1 MPSIINP
8 KVKGTTKVSISGITV
23 HAQSKHCHRNNVLAE
38 RNQAVAP
45 VGAWV
50 ESGQDCQ
57 DEHPNVRALLTEELQ
72 MEIQRE
78 KEESLRR
85 FQEEVRRRVAQQ
97 AQIRKR
103 WQLQKSCEMA
113 EQEGRV
119 LQQSSDAAQR
129 LTPRKNPCPYSPER
143 ELAICSPNSCWVR
156 AQVYDS
162 SNREN
167 MTDQQTHQLS
177 KVTRQVRHRLASC
190 QTVRDGE
197 VMSELPGGIW
207 KVYPTR
213 DKPVYRVTREEEDH
227 EKEEEDIPL
236 IGQHDSPLQNF
247 DPHEGHRSKTVTF
260 DNNPVCQ
267 KLFSEP
273 YPAGHSNDLSTDH
286 RATQVLWPQEDQ
298 EELKRQGQSQF
309 LMYRRL
315 FMDIEREQVK
325 EHQRHRKH
333 LRRIGRIKAE
343 KEQTRLEEERRL
355 ERLRQLE
362 EDRLEMAEREFLIL
376 ERLRLEEEE
385 RAEVLEKKERA
396 KKDKEATRYIEALRA
411 QMKERIV
418 LENTELPPLCCC
430 GDSFWDSHPDTCA
443 NNCVF
448 YNNPKAYVQA
458 LRSALLSCD
467 LKDRSHSTHQR
478 ASARRIASMH
488 ALSPRKETTA
498 HRKLA
503 TSQRNKKK

>member
-1 MPSIINP
+1 MPPNINP

-57 DEHPNVRALLTEELQ
+57 DEHPNVRAMLTEELQ

-85 FQEEVRRRVAQQ
+85 FQEEVRRRVAQH

-103 WQLQKSCEMA
+103 WQLKKSCEM
-113 EQEGRV
+113 
-119 LQQSSDAAQR
+119 
-129 LTPRKNPCPYSPER
+129 
-143 ELAICSPNSCWVR
+143 
-156 AQVYDS
+156 
-162 SNREN
+162 
-167 MTDQQTHQLS
+167 LS
-177 KVTRQVRHRLASC
+177 KVMRQVRHRLAAC
-190 QTVRDGE
+190 QTIRDGE

-207 KVYPTR
+207 KVSPTR
-213 DKPVYRVTREEEDH
+213 DKHVYRVTREEEDH

-236 IGQHDSPLQNF
+236 IGQHDSALQNF
-247 DPHEGHRSKTVTF
+247 DPHEGYRSKTVTF

-267 KLFSEP
+267 RLFSEP
-273 YPAGHSNDLSTDH
+273 YPAGHSNEFSTDH
-286 RATQVLWPQEDQ
+286 RAAQVLWPQEDQ

-343 KEQTRLEEERRL
+343 KEQKRLEEERKL

-478 ASARRIASMH
+478 ASARRIASLH
-488 ALSPRKETTA
+488 ALSPRKETT
-498 HRKLA
+498 
-503 TSQRNKKK
+503 SQRNKRKEDI

>member
-1 MPSIINP
+1 MPPNINP

-57 DEHPNVRALLTEELQ
+57 DEHPNVRAMLTEELQ

-85 FQEEVRRRVAQQ
+85 FQEE
-97 AQIRKR
+97 
-103 WQLQKSCEMA
+103 A
-113 EQEGRV
+113 EQEERV

-129 LTPRKNPCPYSPER
+129 LTPRKNPFPYSPQR
-143 ELAICSPNSCWVR
+143 ELAICSPNSRWVR
-156 AQVYDS
+156 AQGHES
-162 SNREN
+162 SDREN
-167 MTDQQTHQLS
+167 RTDLQTHQLS
-177 KVTRQVRHRLASC
+177 KVMRQVRHRLAAC
-190 QTVRDGE
+190 QTIRDGE

-207 KVYPTR
+207 KVSPTR
-213 DKPVYRVTREEEDH
+213 DKHVYRVTREEEDH

-236 IGQHDSPLQNF
+236 IGQHDSALQNF
-247 DPHEGHRSKTVTF
+247 DPHEGYRSKTVTF

-267 KLFSEP
+267 RLFSEP
-273 YPAGHSNDLSTDH
+273 YPAGHSNEFSTDH
-286 RATQVLWPQEDQ
+286 RAAQVLWPQEDQ

-343 KEQTRLEEERRL
+343 KEQKRLEEERKL

-478 ASARRIASMH
+478 ASARRIASLH
-488 ALSPRKETTA
+488 ALSPRKETT
-498 HRKLA
+498 
-503 TSQRNKKK
+503 SQRNKRKEDI

>member
-1 MPSIINP
+1 MPPNINP

-57 DEHPNVRALLTEELQ
+57 DEHPNVRAMLTEELQ

-85 FQEEVRRRVAQQ
+85 FQEEVRRRVAQH

-103 WQLQKSCEMA
+103 WQLKKSCEMA
-113 EQEGRV
+113 EQEERV

-129 LTPRKNPCPYSPER
+129 LTPRKNPFPYSPQR
-143 ELAICSPNSCWVR
+143 ELAICSPNSRWVR
-156 AQVYDS
+156 AQGHES
-162 SNREN
+162 SDREN
-167 MTDQQTHQLS
+167 RTDLQTHQLS
-177 KVTRQVRHRLASC
+177 KVMRQVRHRLAAC
-190 QTVRDGE
+190 QTIRDGE

-207 KVYPTR
+207 KVSPTR
-213 DKPVYRVTREEEDH
+213 D
-227 EKEEEDIPL
+227 
-236 IGQHDSPLQNF
+236 
-247 DPHEGHRSKTVTF
+247 
-260 DNNPVCQ
+260 
-267 KLFSEP
+267 
-273 YPAGHSNDLSTDH
+273 
-286 RATQVLWPQEDQ
+286 
-298 EELKRQGQSQF
+298 GQSQF

-343 KEQTRLEEERRL
+343 KEQKRLEEERKL

-478 ASARRIASMH
+478 ASARRIASLH
-488 ALSPRKETTA
+488 ALSPRKETT
-498 HRKLA
+498 
-503 TSQRNKKK
+503 SQRNKRKEDI